1 MKIKALKDILFREF
15 GFIFKSKD
23 MILICFIAPLV
34 YGLMFSYLYINKRAT
49 NINLGVVNQDGL
61 SLSRKLIRDINAT
74 AELETTTH
82 YSSFQEG
89 LAGIFKN
96 NVNGFYVI
104 ANSFDRNI
112 KKGKI
117 SSVLNVVNSSNFFV
131 ASNVLKKFAITSID
145 FSKQQF
151 KKILTDKGFSYK
163 STENVFSPIKINTV
177 YLFNTQMNYS
187 DFLLPCLLLA
197 VLQQIILVA
206 VCISMS
212 LEKKNKNNELYKI
225 SHGNFFIMF
234 LGKAIPYILT
244 GSLVNILNIYIILPI
259 DGIYALSVLGL
270 FVLSTVFIIAVVC
283 FAILLSIFFK
293 SPEMAMSVLMFYSLP
308 TVLLSGFVWPH
319 NALPNYLKVISYI
332 FPSTY
337 SMNYIRMFI
346 LGDVKIEYAKES
358 IIALVSFSLVCFFI
372 TYLAEIKT
380 RKVFALRK

>member
-1 MKIKALKDILFREF
+1 MKIKPLNDILFREF

-61 SLSRKLIRDINAT
+61 SLSRKLIRNINAT
-74 AELETTTH
+74 AELETTT
-82 YSSFQEG
+82 YYNSFQEG
-89 LAGIFKN
+89 LIGVFKN

-104 ANSFDRNI
+104 PNTFDKNI
-112 KKGKI
+112 KKGRI
-117 SSVLNVVNSSNFFV
+117 SPVINIVNSSNFFV
-131 ASNVLKKFAITSID
+131 ASNVLKKFAVTSID

-151 KKILTDKGFSYK
+151 KKILTDKGLSYK

-206 VCISMS
+206 VCTSIS
-212 LEKKNKNNELYKI
+212 LEKKNNNKLYKI

-234 LGKAIPYILT
+234 FGKTIPYILI
-244 GSLVNILNIYIILPI
+244 GSLINVLNIYIILPI
-259 DGIYALSVLGL
+259 DGIYALSILGL
-270 FVLSTVFIIAVVC
+270 FILSTVFIIAVVC
-283 FAILLSIFFK
+283 FAILASVFFK

-308 TVLLSGFVWPH
+308 TVLLSGFAWPH
-319 NALPNYLKVISYI
+319 SALPNYLKVISYI

-346 LGDVKIEYAKES
+346 LGDVKIEYAKAP
-358 IIALVSFSLVCFFI
+358 IIALLVFSVVCFFI
-372 TYLAEIKT
+372 TYLTEIKT
-380 RKVFALRK
+380 RKVFALDK